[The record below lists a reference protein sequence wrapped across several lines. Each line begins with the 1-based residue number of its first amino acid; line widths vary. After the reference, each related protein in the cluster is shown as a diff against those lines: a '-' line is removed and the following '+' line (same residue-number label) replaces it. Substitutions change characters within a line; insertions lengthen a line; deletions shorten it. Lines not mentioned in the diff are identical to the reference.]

1 MKFKKKIING
11 WTRFWMRFAGLSK
24 RGRIAMLFAAFFTP
38 PHKNRI
44 PLAFMNSFGFVE
56 YSAVIHHLHLSFGKN
71 CYIGDRVVIFERKG
85 EGRVKFGDRVEILR
99 DTTIET
105 GNNGFVSIGND
116 SSIHPSC
123 HLYAY
128 KEAIKIGN
136 GVMIAPSC
144 ALYSYDHGIEG
155 VAAIRKQPVKSKGP
169 VIIGDDVW
177 IGVNVVVLS
186 GVTIGTGAVI
196 GAGSVVTHD
205 IAENAIAFG
214 NPAKVIKMRSKIN

>member
-1 MKFKKKIING
+1 MKLKKTFIKL

-24 RGRIAMLFAAFFTP
+24 SRRIAMFFAAFFTP
-38 PHKNRI
+38 PHKDRI
-44 PLAFMNSFGFVE
+44 PLSFMNSFGFIE
-56 YSAVIHHLHLSFGKN
+56 YSAIINHRHLTFGKN
-71 CYIGDRVVIFERKG
+71 CFIGDRVVIFERKG
-85 EGRVKFGDRVEILR
+85 EGRVRLGDRVEILR

-128 KEAIKIGN
+128 KEAIIIGS

-144 ALYSYDHGIEG
+144 ALYSYDHGIG
-155 VAAIRKQPVKSKGP
+155 RSAVIRKQPVKSKGP

-177 IGVNVVVLS
+177 IGVNVVILN
-186 GVTIGTGAVI
+186 GVTIGAGAVV

-205 IAENAIAFG
+205 IDENGIAFG
-214 NPAKVIKMRSKIN
+214 NPARVVKMRSEIK

>member
-1 MKFKKKIING
+1 
-11 WTRFWMRFAGLSK
+11 MRFAGLSK
-24 RGRIAMLFAAFFTP
+24 RGRIAMFLAVSFTP
-38 PHKNRI
+38 PYKNRI
-44 PLAFMNSFGFVE
+44 SLAFMNSVGFLE
-56 YSAVIHHLHLSFGKN
+56 YSAVIHHLNLSFGKN

-85 EGRVKFGDRVEILR
+85 KGCVKFGDRVEILR

-105 GNNGFVSIGND
+105 GNNGSVSIGND

-128 KEAIKIGN
+128 KEAIKIGS

-155 VAAIRKQPVKSKGP
+155 AAAIRKQPVKSKGP

-186 GVTIGTGAVI
+186 GVTIGNGAVI

-205 IAENAIAFG
+205 IAENSIAFG
-214 NPAKVIKMRSKIN
+214 NPARVIKMRSEIN